1 MARQGIFT
9 GFTPNDG
16 LGDSL
21 ALGASKVNAN
31 FSEIYTTFGDG
42 SNLSANAGSA
52 GTWTKA
58 GNSGIYTS
66 KNVGIGTTLPTAAL
80 FVSGNAQLTGI
91 TTGTFVGDGS
101 GLTGVTA
108 VGQGVVIKDSGTLI
122 GVAQSINLDRNLDV
136 TQVFGGN
143 VTVSAADTVGF
154 AFTSGFST
162 TSAYANVAGV
172 STTSGTAG
180 FADTAT
186 LAISANFATVAG
198 IVTYAS
204 ASGVAT
210 NSGVAEYAKVAG
222 IASYVANAGFST
234 MAGYAHTAGIATV
247 AQNLTGTPSIVIDNI
262 NSAIGIVTMPGQGSK
277 MRFDFDAT
285 GDMPTATSWRGM
297 FAYANNTKTAYVSTG
312 TTMGGY
318 NGWRQLLHQDHNGNY
333 YTVGVLTASKFS
345 GDGSGLTNL
354 PSTDSI
360 WRSNSTGIN
369 TSTNVGLGTTNTEGY
384 ALNVLGNFKLQ
395 GRVDG
400 AATSNIL
407 PHLWTN
413 YNDLPA
419 AGINHGQFAH
429 VHEFDKAYYAH
440 KEEITVNVAVGT
452 DTVGGQATGVFY
464 FNGVERPDQFPITR
478 GATYLF
484 NQNDASNA
492 NYNSQAHPLMFSLT
506 EDGDLV
512 PGGAHYDPTT
522 TVYRLDGVVK
532 TMAEYTSGFS
542 SATTKTVH
550 FTPPADAPNTLWYW
564 CHFHTGQG
572 NRLALNTTALGWREL
587 VNKNADST
595 VGTGTEHYRV
605 GVITA
610 TSFYGD
616 GTNISNITVSYAN
629 TAGVATVAAGLT
641 DKPDILVDNIN
652 ATGIVTGASFVGDGS
667 GLTGITA
674 SGSGII
680 IRDDGTLVGTI
691 GTINFGTNLS
701 VSAAS
706 AGVVTVTSSGGG
718 GGGLSGIVVQE
729 ESSSVGSAQTINFIG
744 SAVTATYSG
753 GVATIDMSGA
763 VPFTGAATQITNL
776 DITQYETAYTW
787 GNHAIAGYLTN
798 ITGQNI
804 GNLSNVSSNAPN
816 NDDVL
821 KWNGSS
827 WVPAAGGAGGGI
839 NGITIKEEGT
849 NVGTA
854 TSITSINFVGSGV
867 TATGSGQDATI
878 TITASGGGGGSIS
891 TTGFGTYTASAGV
904 ESQIDSFAASSY
916 SGAEYTFMIGLGT
929 YRQSQ
934 KVLVMHDGTTAFS
947 QEYGIMYSPEQ
958 QVSIAATISSGDVQI
973 KFTPEA
979 GISGLSTYRFIK
991 TLIQGI

>member
-42 SNLSANAGSA
+42 DNLSANAGSA

-58 GNSGIYTS
+58 GNTGIYTS

-80 FVSGNAQLTGI
+80 YVSGNAQLTGI

-108 VGQGVVIKDSGTLI
+108 TGSGVVIKDSGVLV
-122 GVAQSINLDRNLDV
+122 GVAQSLNFDRNLDV
-136 TQVFGGN
+136 TQAFGGN

-162 TSAYANVAGV
+162 ASGYANVAGV

-186 LAISANFATVAG
+186 LAYSANFATVAG

-210 NSGVAEYAKVAG
+210 NSGVAEYAKVSG

-234 MAGYAHTAGIATV
+234 MAGYAHTAGIASV
-247 AQNLTGTPSIVIDNI
+247 AQNLTGTPSIVVDNV
-262 NSAIGIVTMPGQGSK
+262 NGTGIVTFPGQGSK

-297 FAYANNTKTAYVSTG
+297 FAYANNTKTAYVSSG

-318 NGWRQLLHQDHNGNY
+318 NGWRKILHQDHNGNY
-333 YTVGVLTASKFS
+333 ETVGVITASRFS
-345 GDGSGLTNL
+345 GDGSTLTNL

-360 WRSNSTGIN
+360 WRSNSTGIH
-369 TSTNVGLGTTNTEGY
+369 TLTNVGLGTTNTEGY
-384 ALNVLGNFKLQ
+384 KLRVVGNFDLQ
-395 GRVDG
+395 GRLDG
-400 AATSNIL
+400 TATGNIL

-413 YNDLPA
+413 YSDLPS
-419 AGINHGQFAH
+419 AGVNQGQFAH
-429 VHEFDKAYYAH
+429 VDEFGKAYYGD
-440 KEEITVNVAVGT
+440 KEEITVQVAVGT
-452 DTVGGQATGVFY
+452 DTVNGQVTGVFY
-464 FNGVERPDQFPITR
+464 LNGVEKPDQFPITR

-484 NQNDASNA
+484 DQNDASNA
-492 NYNSQAHPLMFSLT
+492 NYNNQAHPLMFSLT
-506 EDGDLV
+506 EDGDLI

-532 TMAEYTSGFS
+532 TMAEYTSGFA

-550 FTPPADAPNTLWYW
+550 FTPPADAPNTLYYW

-572 NRLALNTTALGWREL
+572 NRLALNNNALGWREL
-587 VNKNADST
+587 VNKNADTT
-595 VGTGTEHYRV
+595 VGTGTENYRV
-605 GVITA
+605 GVVTA
-610 TSFYGD
+610 TTFYGD
-616 GTNISNITVSYAN
+616 GSNLTGTGSGYAT
-629 TAGVATVAAGLT
+629 TAGIATLARGLT
-641 DKPDILVDNIN
+641 GTPNLNVGVVT
-652 ATGIVTGASFVGDGS
+652 ATSFVGDGS
-667 GLTGITA
+667 GLTGVTA
-674 SGSGII
+674 SGTGII
-680 IRDDGTLVGTI
+680 IRDGGTLVGTI

-706 AGVVTVTSSGGG
+706 AGVVTVTASGGG
-718 GGGLSGIVVQE
+718 GGGGIAGMIYQE
-729 ESSSVGSAQTINFIG
+729 EGSTVGTAQTVNFIG
-744 SAVTATYSG
+744 AAVTASVSG
-753 GVATIDMSGA
+753 GVATINMAGA
-763 VPFTGAATQITNL
+763 VPFTGPAAQITAL
-776 DITQYETAYTW
+776 DITQYETAYSW
-787 GNHAIAGYLTN
+787 GNHASAGYLTN
-798 ITGQNI
+798 INSSNLGD
-804 GNLSNVSSNAPN
+804 LSNVSN
-816 NDDVL
+816 NSPGANQVL
-821 KWNGSS
+821 TWSGSQ
-827 WVPAAGGAGGGI
+827 WVPADGSGSI
-839 NGITIKEEGT
+839 SIQEEGT
-849 NVGTA
+849 TVG
-854 TSITSINFVGSGV
+854 SGITTINFVGGSISATASG
-867 TATGSGQDATI
+867 AGATI
-878 TITASGGGGGSIS
+878 TVTSAGGGGGVS
-891 TTGFGTYTASAGV
+891 TTGFGTYTAAAGV
-904 ESQIDSFAASSY
+904 ETQIDSWSKVSY

-934 KVLVMHDGTTAFS
+934 KVLIMHDGTTAFS
-947 QEYGIMYSPEQ
+947 QEYGIMFSPEQ
-958 QVSIAATISSGDVQI
+958 QVSIAATMSSNNVVVN
-973 KFTPEA
+973 FTPEA
-979 GISGLSTYRFIK
+979 GISGLSTYRFVK
-991 TLIQGI
+991 TYIESL

>member
-21 ALGASKVNAN
+21 ALGATKVNQN
-31 FSEIYTTFGDG
+31 FTEIYTTFGDG
-42 SNLSANAGSA
+42 TNLSANAGSA

-58 GNSGIYTS
+58 GNTGIYTS

-80 FVSGNAQLTGI
+80 YVSGNAQLTGI

-108 VGQGVVIKDSGTLI
+108 TGSGVVIKDSGVLV
-122 GVAQSINLDRNLDV
+122 GVAQSLNFDRNLDV
-136 TQVFGGN
+136 TQAFGGN
-143 VTVSAADTVGF
+143 VTIGAADTVGF

-234 MAGYAHTAGIATV
+234 MAGYAHTAGIASV
-247 AQNLTGTPSIVIDNI
+247 AQNLTGTPSIVVDNV
-262 NSAIGIVTMPGQGSK
+262 NGTGIVTFPGQGSK

-285 GDMPTATSWRGM
+285 GDLPTATSWRGM
-297 FAYANNTKTAYVSTG
+297 FAYANNTKSAYVSSG

-318 NGWRQLLHQDHNGNY
+318 NGWRQILHQDLYGNY
-333 YTVGVLTASKFS
+333 QTVGVITASRFS
-345 GDGSGLTNL
+345 GDGSTLTNL

-360 WRSNSTGIN
+360 WRSNSTGIH
-369 TSTNVGLGTTNTEGY
+369 TLTNVGIGTTNNEGY
-384 ALNVLGNFKLQ
+384 KLKVVGNYRLA
-395 GRVDG
+395 GRLDG
-400 AATSNIL
+400 TATGNIL

-413 YNDLPA
+413 YSDLPA

-429 VHEFDKAYYAH
+429 VHEFNKGYFAH
-440 KEEITVNVAVGT
+440 NIGTTINVTVST

-464 FNGVERPDQFPITR
+464 FNGVERPGNFPISR
-478 GATYLF
+478 GATYIL
-484 NQNDASNA
+484 NQDDASNV
-492 NYNSQAHPLMFSLT
+492 NYNSQEHPLMFSTTL
-506 EDGDLV
+506 DGELA
-512 PGGAHYDPTT
+512 GGDHYMMGVT
-522 TVYRLDGVVK
+522 YKLDGVQV
-532 TMAEYTSGFS
+532 TMAGYVSGFS
-542 SATTKTVH
+542 SATTRRIEW
-550 FTPPADAPNTLWYW
+550 TPVAAAPNTLYYW
-564 CHFHTGQG
+564 CHYHTGQG
-572 NRLALNTTALGWREL
+572 NTLSINNEGWMEL
-587 VNKNADST
+587 VNKNTDRT
-595 VGTGTEHYRV
+595 VGTGTENYRV
-605 GVITA
+605 GVVTATTFYGDGSNLTGTGSGYATTAGIATLARGLTGSPNITVGVVTA
-610 TSFYGD
+610 TSF
-616 GTNISNITVSYAN
+616 I
-629 TAGVATVAAGLT
+629 
-641 DKPDILVDNIN
+641 
-652 ATGIVTGASFVGDGS
+652 GDGS
-667 GLTGITA
+667 GITGVTA
-674 SGSGII
+674 SGTGII

-706 AGVVTVTSSGGG
+706 AGVVTVTASGGG
-718 GGGLSGIVVQE
+718 GGGGISGMVYQE
-729 ESSSVGSAQTINFIG
+729 EGSTVGTAQTVNFIG
-744 SAVTATYSG
+744 AACTVSHSG
-753 GVATIDMSGA
+753 GVATVNLAGA
-763 VPFTGAATQITNL
+763 VPFTGPAANITAL
-776 DITQYETAYTW
+776 DITQYETAYAW
-787 GNHAIAGYLTN
+787 GNHASAGYLTG
-798 ITGQNI
+798 IGGQNL
-804 GNLSNVSSNAPN
+804 GNLSNVSSASPSTS
-816 NDDVL
+816 DVL
-821 KWNGSS
+821 TWSGSQ
-827 WVPAAGGAGGGI
+827 WAPAAPTGGGGGGI

-854 TSITSINFVGSGV
+854 TSITSINFVGTGV
-867 TATGSGQDATI
+867 TATATGQDATI
-878 TITASGGGGGSIS
+878 TITAVSGGGGGGVS

-904 ESQIDSFAASSY
+904 ETQIDSFSAASY

-947 QEYGIMYSPEQ
+947 QEYGIMFSPEQLQ
-958 QVSIAATISSGDVQI
+958 QVSIAATISGGNVLV

-979 GISGLSTYRFIK
+979 GISGLSTYRYVK

>member
-1 MARQGIFT
+1 MCIR
-9 GFTPNDG
+9 DR
-16 LGDSL
+16 
-21 ALGASKVNAN
+21 
-31 FSEIYTTFGDG
+31 
-42 SNLSANAGSA
+42 
-52 GTWTKA
+52 TKA

-80 FVSGNAQLTGI
+80 YVSGNAQLTGI

-297 FAYANNTKTAYVSTG
+297 FAYANNTKTAYVSSG

-318 NGWRQLLHQDHNGNY
+318 NGWRQILHQDLYGNY
-333 YTVGVLTASKFS
+333 QTVGVITASKFA
-345 GDGSGLTNL
+345 GDGSLLTDL

-369 TSTNVGLGTTNTEGY
+369 TTGNVGVGTTNTEGY
-384 ALNVLGNFKLQ
+384 KLNVLGNFKLQ
-395 GRVDG
+395 GRLDG
-400 AATSNIL
+400 TATDNVL
-407 PHLWTN
+407 PHLWAT
-413 YNDLPA
+413 YSSLPSPTTY
-419 AGINHGQFAH
+419 HGQFAH
-429 VHEFDKAYYAH
+429 AHDTGKAYFAH
-440 KEEITVNVAVGT
+440 A
-452 DTVGGQATGVFY
+452 
-464 FNGVERPDQFPITR
+464 
-478 GATYLF
+478 GAW
-484 NQNDASNA
+484 
-492 NYNSQAHPLMFSLT
+492 M
-506 EDGDLV
+506 
-512 PGGAHYDPTT
+512 
-522 TVYRLDGVVK
+522 
-532 TMAEYTSGFS
+532 
-542 SATTKTVH
+542 
-550 FTPPADAPNTLWYW
+550 
-564 CHFHTGQG
+564 
-572 NRLALNTTALGWREL
+572 EL
-587 VNKNADST
+587 VNKNTDTT
-595 VGTGTEHYRV
+595 VGTGTELYKV
-605 GVITA
+605 GVLTA
-610 TSFYGD
+610 TTLYGD
-616 GTNISNITVSYAN
+616 GSNL
-629 TAGVATVAAGLT
+629 AGVVVGFATISGIATVAAGLT

-652 ATGIVTGASFVGDGS
+652 ATGIVTGGSFVGDGS

-680 IRDDGTLVGTI
+680 IREGGTLVGTI

-701 VSAAS
+701 VSPAS
-706 AGVVTVTSSGGG
+706 AGVVTVTASGGG
-718 GGGLSGIVVQE
+718 GGSGVVVSE
-729 ESSSVGSAQTINFIG
+729 EGSSVGTATTIDFVG
-744 SAVTATYSG
+744 SAVTASFSG
-753 GVATIDMSGA
+753 GVATIDLSGA
-763 VPFTGAATQITNL
+763 VPFTGAAAAITAL
-776 DITQYETAYTW
+776 DITQYEAAYAW
-787 GNHAIAGYLTN
+787 GNHASAGYITG
-798 ITGQNI
+798 ITGQNL
-804 GNLSNVSSNAPN
+804 GNLSNVSSATPN
-816 NDDVL
+816 SNDVL
-821 KWNGSS
+821 TWNGSS
-827 WVPAAGGAGGGI
+827 WVPAASSGGSL
-839 NGITIKEEGT
+839 TIKEEGSD
-849 NVGTA
+849 VG
-854 TSITSINFVGSGV
+854 SNITSINFVGASVTATASGAGATITV
-867 TATGSGQDATI
+867 TATG
-878 TITASGGGGGSIS
+878 GGGGVS
-891 TTGFGTYTASAGV
+891 TTGFGTFTAAAGV
-904 ESQIDSFAASSY
+904 EQQVDSFAIASY

-947 QEYGIMYSPEQ
+947 QEYGIMYSPEL
-958 QVSIAATISSGDVQI
+958 QVAIAATVSSGNVLM
-973 KFTPEA
+973 KFTPES
-979 GISGLSTYRFIK
+979 GISGLTTYRFVK
-991 TLIQGI
+991 TLIQGL

>member
-108 VGQGVVIKDSGTLI
+108 VGQGVVIKDSGTLV

-162 TSAYANVAGV
+162 TSGYANVAGV

-198 IVTYAS
+198 IVTYS
-204 ASGVAT
+204 QASGLST

-222 IASYVANAGFST
+222 VATYTGNTGFAT
-234 MAGYAHTAGIATV
+234 MAGYAHTSGIATV
-247 AQNLTGTPSIVIDNI
+247 AQNLTGTPSITIDNI

-297 FAYANNTKTAYVSTG
+297 FAYANNTKTAYVSSG

-318 NGWRQLLHQDHNGNY
+318 NGWRQILHQDLYGNY
-333 YTVGVLTASKFS
+333 QTVGVITASKFA
-345 GDGSGLTNL
+345 GDGSLLTDL

-369 TSTNVGLGTTNTEGY
+369 TTGNVGVGTTNTEGY
-384 ALNVLGNFKLQ
+384 KLNVLGNFKLQ
-395 GRVDG
+395 GRLDG
-400 AATSNIL
+400 TATDNVL
-407 PHLWTN
+407 PHLWAT
-413 YNDLPA
+413 YSSLPSPTTY
-419 AGINHGQFAH
+419 HGQFAH
-429 VHEFDKAYYAH
+429 AHDTGKAYFAH
-440 KEEITVNVAVGT
+440 A
-452 DTVGGQATGVFY
+452 
-464 FNGVERPDQFPITR
+464 
-478 GATYLF
+478 GAW
-484 NQNDASNA
+484 
-492 NYNSQAHPLMFSLT
+492 M
-506 EDGDLV
+506 
-512 PGGAHYDPTT
+512 
-522 TVYRLDGVVK
+522 
-532 TMAEYTSGFS
+532 
-542 SATTKTVH
+542 
-550 FTPPADAPNTLWYW
+550 
-564 CHFHTGQG
+564 
-572 NRLALNTTALGWREL
+572 EL
-587 VNKNADST
+587 VNKNTDTT
-595 VGTGTEHYRV
+595 VGTGTELYKV
-605 GVITA
+605 GVLTA
-610 TSFYGD
+610 TTLYGD
-616 GTNISNITVSYAN
+616 GSNL
-629 TAGVATVAAGLT
+629 AGVVVGFATISGIATVAAGLT

-652 ATGIVTGASFVGDGS
+652 ATGIVTGGSFVGDGS

-680 IRDDGTLVGTI
+680 IREGGTLVGTI

-701 VSAAS
+701 VSPAS
-706 AGVVTVTSSGGG
+706 AGVVTVTASGGG
-718 GGGLSGIVVQE
+718 GGSGVVVSE
-729 ESSSVGSAQTINFIG
+729 EGSSVGTATTIDFVG
-744 SAVTATYSG
+744 SAVTASFSG
-753 GVATIDMSGA
+753 GVATIDLSGA
-763 VPFTGAATQITNL
+763 VPFTGAAAAITAL
-776 DITQYETAYTW
+776 DITQYEAAYAW
-787 GNHAIAGYLTN
+787 GNHASAGYITG
-798 ITGQNI
+798 ITGQNL
-804 GNLSNVSSNAPN
+804 GNLSNVSSATPN
-816 NDDVL
+816 SNDVL
-821 KWNGSS
+821 TWNGSS
-827 WVPAAGGAGGGI
+827 WVPAASSGGSL
-839 NGITIKEEGT
+839 TIKEEGSD
-849 NVGTA
+849 VG
-854 TSITSINFVGSGV
+854 SNITSINFVGASV
-867 TATGSGQDATI
+867 TATASGAGATI
-878 TITASGGGGGSIS
+878 TITATGGGGGVS
-891 TTGFGTYTASAGV
+891 TTGFGTFTASAGV
-904 ESQIDSFAASSY
+904 EQQVDSFAVASY

-947 QEYGIMYSPEQ
+947 QEYGIMYSPEL
-958 QVSIAATISSGDVQI
+958 QVAIAATVSSGNVLM
-973 KFTPEA
+973 KFTPES
-979 GISGLSTYRFIK
+979 GISGLTTYRFVK
-991 TLIQGI
+991 TLIQGL

>member
-42 SNLSANAGSA
+42 SNLSVSAGSG

-66 KNVGIGTTLPTAAL
+66 KNVGIGTTLPTASL
-80 FVSGNAQLTGI
+80 YVSGNAQLTGI

-198 IVTYAS
+198 IVTYS
-204 ASGVAT
+204 QASGLST

-222 IASYVANAGFST
+222 VATYTGNTGFAT
-234 MAGYAHTAGIATV
+234 MAGYAHTSGIASV
-247 AQNLTGTPSIVIDNI
+247 AQNLTGTPSITIDNI

-297 FAYANNTKTAYVSTG
+297 FAYANNTKTAYVSSG

-318 NGWRQLLHQDHNGNY
+318 NGWRQILHQDLYGNY
-333 YTVGVLTASKFS
+333 QTVGVITASKFA
-345 GDGSGLTNL
+345 GDGSLLTDL

-369 TSTNVGLGTTNTEGY
+369 TTGNVGVGTTNTEGY
-384 ALNVLGNFKLQ
+384 KLNVLGNFKLQ
-395 GRVDG
+395 GRLDG
-400 AATSNIL
+400 TATDNVL
-407 PHLWTN
+407 PHLWAT
-413 YNDLPA
+413 YSSLPSPTTY
-419 AGINHGQFAH
+419 HGQFAH
-429 VHEFDKAYYAH
+429 AHDTGKAYFAH
-440 KEEITVNVAVGT
+440 A
-452 DTVGGQATGVFY
+452 
-464 FNGVERPDQFPITR
+464 
-478 GATYLF
+478 GAW
-484 NQNDASNA
+484 
-492 NYNSQAHPLMFSLT
+492 M
-506 EDGDLV
+506 
-512 PGGAHYDPTT
+512 
-522 TVYRLDGVVK
+522 
-532 TMAEYTSGFS
+532 
-542 SATTKTVH
+542 
-550 FTPPADAPNTLWYW
+550 
-564 CHFHTGQG
+564 
-572 NRLALNTTALGWREL
+572 EL
-587 VNKNADST
+587 VNKNTDTT
-595 VGTGTEHYRV
+595 VGTGTELYKV
-605 GVITA
+605 GVLTA
-610 TSFYGD
+610 TTLYGD
-616 GTNISNITVSYAN
+616 GSNL
-629 TAGVATVAAGLT
+629 AGVVVGFATISGIATVAAGLT

-652 ATGIVTGASFVGDGS
+652 ATGIVTGGSFVGDGS

-680 IRDDGTLVGTI
+680 IREGGTLVGTI

-701 VSAAS
+701 VSPAS
-706 AGVVTVTSSGGG
+706 AGVVTVTASGGG
-718 GGGLSGIVVQE
+718 GGSGVVVSE
-729 ESSSVGSAQTINFIG
+729 EGSSVGTATTIDFVG
-744 SAVTATYSG
+744 SAVTASFSG
-753 GVATIDMSGA
+753 GVATIDLSGA
-763 VPFTGAATQITNL
+763 VPFTGAAAAITAL
-776 DITQYETAYTW
+776 DITQYEAAYAW
-787 GNHAIAGYLTN
+787 GNHASAGYITG
-798 ITGQNI
+798 ITGQNL
-804 GNLSNVSSNAPN
+804 GNLSNVSSATPN
-816 NDDVL
+816 SNDVL
-821 KWNGSS
+821 TWNGSS
-827 WVPAAGGAGGGI
+827 WVPAASSGGSL
-839 NGITIKEEGT
+839 TIKEEGSD
-849 NVGTA
+849 VG
-854 TSITSINFVGSGV
+854 SNITSINFVGASVTATASGAGATITV
-867 TATGSGQDATI
+867 TATG
-878 TITASGGGGGSIS
+878 GGGGVS
-891 TTGFGTYTASAGV
+891 TTGFGTFTAAAGV
-904 ESQIDSFAASSY
+904 EQQVDSFAIASY

-947 QEYGIMYSPEQ
+947 QEYGIMYSPEL
-958 QVSIAATISSGDVQI
+958 QVAIAATVSSGNVLM
-973 KFTPEA
+973 KFTPES
-979 GISGLSTYRFIK
+979 GISGLTTYRFVK
-991 TLIQGI
+991 TLIQGL

>member
-108 VGQGVVIKDSGTLI
+108 VGQGVVIKDSGTLV

-162 TSAYANVAGV
+162 ASGYANVAGV

-180 FADTAT
+180 FAATAT

-198 IVTYAS
+198 IVTSAS

-234 MAGYAHTAGIATV
+234 MAGYAHTSGIATV
-247 AQNLTGTPSIVIDNI
+247 AQNLTGTPSITIDNI

-297 FAYANNTKTAYVSTG
+297 FAYANNTKTAYVSSG

-318 NGWRQLLHQDHNGNY
+318 NGWRQILHQDLYGNY
-333 YTVGVLTASKFS
+333 QTVGVITASKFA
-345 GDGSGLTNL
+345 GDGSLLTDL

-369 TSTNVGLGTTNTEGY
+369 TTGNVGVGTTNTEGY
-384 ALNVLGNFKLQ
+384 KLNVLGNFKLQ
-395 GRVDG
+395 GRLDG
-400 AATSNIL
+400 TATDNVL
-407 PHLWTN
+407 PHLWAT
-413 YNDLPA
+413 YSSLPSPTTY
-419 AGINHGQFAH
+419 HGQFAH
-429 VHEFDKAYYAH
+429 AHDTGKAYFAH
-440 KEEITVNVAVGT
+440 A
-452 DTVGGQATGVFY
+452 
-464 FNGVERPDQFPITR
+464 
-478 GATYLF
+478 GAW
-484 NQNDASNA
+484 
-492 NYNSQAHPLMFSLT
+492 M
-506 EDGDLV
+506 
-512 PGGAHYDPTT
+512 
-522 TVYRLDGVVK
+522 
-532 TMAEYTSGFS
+532 
-542 SATTKTVH
+542 
-550 FTPPADAPNTLWYW
+550 
-564 CHFHTGQG
+564 
-572 NRLALNTTALGWREL
+572 EL
-587 VNKNADST
+587 VNKNTDTT
-595 VGTGTEHYRV
+595 VGTGTELYKV
-605 GVITA
+605 GVLTA
-610 TSFYGD
+610 TTLYGD
-616 GTNISNITVSYAN
+616 GSNL
-629 TAGVATVAAGLT
+629 AGVVVGFATISGIATVAAGLT

-652 ATGIVTGASFVGDGS
+652 ATGIVTGGSFVGDGS

-680 IRDDGTLVGTI
+680 IREGGTLVGTI

-701 VSAAS
+701 VSPAS
-706 AGVVTVTSSGGG
+706 AGVVTVTASGGG
-718 GGGLSGIVVQE
+718 GGSGVVVSE
-729 ESSSVGSAQTINFIG
+729 EGSSVGTATTIDFVG
-744 SAVTATYSG
+744 SAVTASFSG
-753 GVATIDMSGA
+753 GVATIDLSGA
-763 VPFTGAATQITNL
+763 VPFTGAAAAITAL
-776 DITQYETAYTW
+776 DITQYEAAYAW
-787 GNHAIAGYLTN
+787 GNHASAGYITG
-798 ITGQNI
+798 ITGQNL
-804 GNLSNVSSNAPN
+804 GNLSNVSSATPN
-816 NDDVL
+816 SNDVL
-821 KWNGSS
+821 TWNGSS
-827 WVPAAGGAGGGI
+827 WVPAASSGGSL
-839 NGITIKEEGT
+839 TIKEEGSD
-849 NVGTA
+849 VG
-854 TSITSINFVGSGV
+854 SNITSINFVGASVTATASGAGATITV
-867 TATGSGQDATI
+867 TATG
-878 TITASGGGGGSIS
+878 GGGGVS
-891 TTGFGTYTASAGV
+891 TTGFGTFTAAAGV
-904 ESQIDSFAASSY
+904 EQQVDSFAIASY

-947 QEYGIMYSPEQ
+947 QEYGIMYSPEL
-958 QVSIAATISSGDVQI
+958 QVAIAATVSSGNVLM
-973 KFTPEA
+973 KFTPES
-979 GISGLSTYRFIK
+979 GISGLTTYRFVK
-991 TLIQGI
+991 TLIQGL